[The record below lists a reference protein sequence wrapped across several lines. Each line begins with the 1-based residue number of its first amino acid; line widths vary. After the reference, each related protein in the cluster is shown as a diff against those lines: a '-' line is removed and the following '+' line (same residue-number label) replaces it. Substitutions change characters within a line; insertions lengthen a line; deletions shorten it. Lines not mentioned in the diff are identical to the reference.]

1 MKGQVRT
8 RGGMNLK
15 HAINW
20 FEIPVLDMGRAKK
33 FYQSILQLELT
44 KMDLGSNK
52 YALFPTEDRYN
63 CGALAQGEFYKP
75 TSNGVTIY
83 LDGGND
89 LNLILTRVTD
99 AGGQVILDKTFLG
112 PEAGY
117 IGLFI
122 DSEGNRIGLQNM

>member
-1 MKGQVRT
+1 
-8 RGGMNLK
+8 LK
-15 HAINW
+15 HMINW
-20 FEIPVLDMGRAKK
+20 LEIPVLDMGRAKK
-33 FYQSILQLELT
+33 FYQSILQVELAE
-44 KMDLGSNK
+44 MDLSNNK

-63 CGALAQGEFYKP
+63 CGALAEGELYTP
-75 TSNGVTIY
+75 SANGVTIY

-89 LNLILTRVTD
+89 LNRILSRVTD
-99 AGGQVILDKTFLG
+99 AGGQVILEKTFLG